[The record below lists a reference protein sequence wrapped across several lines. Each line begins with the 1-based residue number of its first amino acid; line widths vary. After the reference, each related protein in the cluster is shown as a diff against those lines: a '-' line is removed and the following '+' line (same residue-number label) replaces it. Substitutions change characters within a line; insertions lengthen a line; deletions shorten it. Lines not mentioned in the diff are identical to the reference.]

1 MFSFHGGIFVNHV
14 TDEIITLKHELINN
28 CKLYKMST
36 IVIFAILDS
45 TIITLLSSDIVSAIH
60 VVDVFLWG
68 ALESSSFHQ
77 YDNAESKCQQEQNE
91 ENT

>member
-36 IVIFAILDS
+36 IVIIGILDS

-60 VVDVFLWG
+60 VVDVLFWSP
-68 ALESSSFHQ
+68 LEPSSFHQ

>member
-28 CKLYKMST
+28 YKLYKMST
-36 IVIFAILDS
+36 IVIIGILDS

-60 VVDVFLWG
+60 VVDVFF
-68 ALESSSFHQ
+68 AKRRKYLESQ
-77 YDNAESKCQQEQNE
+77 L
-91 ENT
+91 